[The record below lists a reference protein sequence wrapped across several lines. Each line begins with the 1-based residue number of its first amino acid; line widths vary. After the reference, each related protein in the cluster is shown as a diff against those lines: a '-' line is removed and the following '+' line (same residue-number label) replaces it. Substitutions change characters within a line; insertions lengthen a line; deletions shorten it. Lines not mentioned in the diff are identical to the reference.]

1 MTHGYALSP
10 ELRHYWKLFE
20 KTPNNART
28 IIRIQGSLHQDALKL
43 ALENVASRHEIL
55 RTHLALPENMIMPLQ
70 VIADE
75 VPIHWFNSVTMVSE
89 RTDYSG
95 LKDSH
100 IKEQANVLFQKMHG
114 SQIDSPAIQ
123 AQLIQVVAPDS
134 EQNEYYLLLM
144 LSGFQADTQTL
155 YNLTAELAA
164 LYEQNLYGQSTLPL
178 VSEPEQY
185 VDIAEWQN
193 EVMQSPDGETGKQYW
208 RNLNFYEAAHT
219 PIYPLHKRIPEQS
232 KPDSTQFDFSIAE
245 PQLLLS
251 LQNLAQQ
258 YEISLPHLLFT
269 AWQVLLYRLDKR
281 SDLVLGYAQNG
292 RDQEMA
298 SLMGLMTKTLPIKVN
313 IKDELT
319 FLQLLQQNKRSFDAL
334 ETWQYCFDWQELGLN
349 IDKHVDKNQET
360 KTEHTPYYLPFA
372 FEYSCS
378 HAIHARENR
387 FECIMP
393 DAKFDT
399 SDLRLSI
406 IEDSA
411 NQTLSCRFT
420 FDNNR
425 ISASV
430 VQRLSGQFQ
439 ALLEH
444 LVSEPELTIG
454 KLNILPKEQRDY
466 LLYGVNSNRKDFLS
480 DSPFYDSSH
489 ANDYLEHLCVHHL
502 IDEQAQRYPQAIA
515 IEFNGEQL
523 TYAALQQRSNQL
535 AHFLLD
541 KGVQQEQIVGV
552 LLNRS
557 IDVLVSILAIFKA
570 GATYMPVDVSYPED
584 RIHYMLDNSEAAVV
598 ISRSEFS
605 SKVADRAIQSLELDG
620 VNWNDFPDSAPEQTI
635 NTHQNAYVIYTSGST
650 GKPKGTLIPHRAL
663 LNHCLGIQDLYQ
675 FTPDDRVLLFV
686 PFNFDPSLE
695 QSIPTLMSGAT
706 VVMKGDETW
715 PLADVSRIIAEQK
728 LSVISFTPAYWHLLV
743 QSWVGQLPRE
753 DIAHLRLISVGGDK
767 LHPELVQQWMDF
779 GLEHIRLLNS
789 YGPTETTITPCIAE
803 LNTCPWQQYGIVSIG
818 KHLPNRNAYVL
829 DEYQQP
835 VPFGCAGELHMGGE
849 SIASGYHKQPMLT
862 AEKFISDPFC
872 GDPQGKM
879 YRTGDRVFMSEE
891 GDFYFLG
898 RVDEQIKIRGYR
910 IEMGEIEKAIYQHPD
925 IQEAAV
931 AAMRINDKDLDKQLV
946 AFYVSKSGQD
956 LKRELQALAQNALPE
971 FMRPSLWGQLS
982 ALPLLPNGKL
992 DRKQL
997 TLDLIT
1003 ANAEAENQAPETPEE
1018 KRLAAIWQELFGI
1031 EQVGTQQ
1038 QFFELGGHSLLAIR
1052 LAASV
1057 RQAFEVELSIKDIY
1071 NAENM
1076 AQMAAMIASKQVPSK
1091 QGQSETGA
1099 TPSESDIRA
1108 LDSKTAPLSFSQE
1121 RLWLLNE
1128 LGFGTQYHMYGVL
1141 QLPQAIIQEE
1151 GFEPEL
1157 LQQALNQLIARHAS
1171 LRTVFEEA
1179 KKKEPEHEQEQT
1191 SSAFVQ
1197 QRVLDQLDVAL
1208 GYVEL
1213 RAEQDSFDE
1222 YIRHWIEQPFD
1233 LSQAPLIRATLIKT
1247 SDDDLRFALCMHH
1260 IIADAWSVSM
1270 LLKELSQIYQALK
1283 NDNTIELPEIARQ
1296 YTQFAHWQ
1304 RETFS
1309 NDIVGRESA
1318 YWLSQLDGY
1327 QNFDGFSD
1335 FPRKVVLPGEPA
1347 PAGKLVRTHLNAETL
1362 NAWKG
1367 VCSQQ
1372 KITLNTLLMSSV
1384 YILLSRYANQTDFCL
1399 GMPVAGRQ
1407 EAAWQDVVGCF
1418 INVLP
1423 IRIKT
1428 GLHNHNVKQFMDAVQ
1443 QVILA
1448 AQEHQSFPFEKL
1460 VEELQPER
1468 DLSRNPVFQV
1478 MVNHINAVQSLSI
1491 VGHKATIVDLEYVAA
1506 NFDLSMDFIEHS
1518 DNSLELSITYRTD
1531 LYRDSSIQQ
1540 LMSHWLYLIEQMLQ
1554 APDAMTNSL
1563 ELLSDEEKQQVLLDW
1578 NQPDIFEPESKTKQ
1592 NRSLLQHIADNARLY
1607 PQNTALVCGANQV
1620 SYQEL
1625 EQQVDQLAAHILKQ
1639 EQANGLMGVYLDR
1652 SIEMVV
1658 AMLAIW
1664 KAGATYVPLD
1674 PEFPA
1679 SRLQYMVE
1687 DAQLSCI
1694 VSHSALHASNDFSNA
1709 HVINIDAVLKQKEP
1723 IELPIPALNHNDLA
1737 YVIYTSG
1744 STGQPKGVAIEHG
1757 ALINFLNGASQRVG
1771 IDKNSY
1777 CLAVTTMAFDIA
1789 GLELFA
1795 PLMQGGK
1802 VYIASVEQTRD
1813 GEQLGDILNQQ
1824 PISLMQAT
1832 PATWQMLLDSPWQ
1845 PRSDL
1850 NSMTILCG
1858 GEALPK
1864 GLAQRLT
1871 ERFGRVFNCYGPTE
1885 ATIWSHMDE
1894 VHFCDD
1900 AVTIC
1905 GLLPGYQQYVV
1916 EPDTLQLQ
1924 PDGVVGELLLGG
1936 DSLAQGYWGK
1946 PALTEKQFITA
1957 PFSVNNQPPRLYRTG
1972 DLVRRINDGS
1982 LAFVGRSDQ
1991 QVKIRGYRIEL
2002 GEIEAQL
2009 AAIKHNQDAV
2019 VVAQADNKGNQYLVA
2034 FLVLSHFASDS
2045 VKAELIREYKAVLS
2059 ESLPAY
2065 MVPEHYVFLDK
2076 LPLTPNGKVDRKALQ
2091 NREKRDLYS
2100 LQTLESHY
2108 VAPRNKQE
2116 AALCAIW
2123 QQVLNVPKVGI
2134 EDNFFALGGHSILAS
2149 QLASQVRAQLSIN
2162 LTMRQLF
2169 EYPTIA
2175 QLMQQHEQSASSLL
2189 SQELPELLPANRE
2202 LPLSL
2207 SYAQQRMWF
2216 IDQFGKGSVQYN
2228 MPAAFSLKGE
2238 VRVEALKRS
2247 LLALIQRHE
2256 ILRTG
2261 FITGR
2266 RDVEQYVRQAF
2277 DLPFVERDLSSE
2289 TDSSTEFKDNNHR
2302 NKLEALVEEE
2312 ILREFDL
2319 LNELPIRFLLLK
2331 LSSNEYVAVL
2341 TLHHIA
2347 ADGWS
2352 LEVLLREFNQ
2362 LYAQGLGKDPASLAQ
2377 LSQLA
2382 DLPIQ
2387 YADYAQWQK
2396 QWLNDEYLQAD
2407 IQYWQQQLKGLP
2419 QIHSLPLDYPRP
2431 AQQSFHGDA
2440 LVQQIRAE
2448 QLQGIHSLCQQHET
2462 TLFMFL
2468 QSVFAV
2474 LLSRFSNES
2483 DIVIGAPI
2491 AGRQNAQL
2499 EQLVGYFANTLVL
2512 RSHVDGETSFAALL
2526 HANKQMIL
2534 NAYTHQEL
2542 PFEML
2547 VDKLNPERSMSHSPL
2562 FQVVLVLQNHAQEA
2576 LQLPGIES
2584 ELMSMNSPLVRFDL
2598 ELVVEEPSTH
2608 NNGLT
2613 LSWRYNRDLFARESI
2628 ERMSDAFATLL
2639 EGAIHQPES
2648 PVSQLPLLS
2657 AAEREQLLSLA
2668 TCQPANSENP
2678 DHKICM
2684 HTWFEQQVQANP
2696 DSIALVM
2703 PDENGSEVVLGDV
2716 SNTAQK
2722 LTYRELNQKSNQ
2734 LAHYLLEQGIQAN
2747 DLVGICVERSA
2758 EMLIAILAVLKA
2770 GAAYI
2775 PLDPDYPP
2783 DRLAFMMQDSQA
2795 RLLLCQAHLHNL
2807 LSSTSSDIM
2816 PIILDAQDMKEEL
2829 QSYPDTNPE
2838 LTLGSDNL
2846 MYVIYT
2852 SGSTGTPKGVLVE
2865 HGNVSRLF
2873 TSSESLFQ
2881 FDRQDV
2887 WSLFHSFAFDFS
2899 IWEMWGALAYG
2910 GKLVI
2915 VPKAT
2920 ARDTRAFAQL
2930 LLQQQVTM
2938 LSQIPTA
2945 FYGLSRELANLN
2957 ISADINSNI
2966 KAPIA
2971 HHVRTVVFGGEA
2983 LDYSQLSLWY
2993 SMYGDDH
3000 TQLVNMYGITET
3012 TVHVTYKAI
3021 SSADINRYTSNI
3033 GLPLPDLSVF
3043 VCDRHLQLLPQGV
3056 AGELL
3061 VSGDGVTRGYL
3072 NRPELTASR
3081 FVHTDFASG
3090 TLYRTGD
3097 LVRINQQ
3104 GNLEYLGRIDHQEK
3118 VRGFRM
3124 ELGEIEFQLSR
3135 LEQINEAVVLAKANT
3150 DSRYSSDKQLVAYIT
3165 SSITSPINVS
3175 EKEGMRN
3182 QLISEIKS
3190 SLQEVLPEYMI
3201 PAVYVMLDAM
3211 PLTPSGKID
3220 RKALPEVGDQDRQQ
3234 QEYVAP
3240 SNTIERILCDVWQEL
3255 LHVEKIGVH
3264 DNFFALGGDSIRALS
3279 VVASA
3284 EKRDVYFSV
3293 TDLFKTPTIY
3303 ELAHAIGQLQVINE
3317 SMITSDEDLLSQIEG
3332 LSEEEVAAMLD
3343 TLDTLVEQ
3351 DEEDNV

>member
-10 ELRHYWKLFE
+10 ELRHYWKTFE
-20 KTPNNART
+20 KATNSART
-28 IIRIQGSLHQDALKL
+28 IIRIQGSLHHDALKL
-43 ALENVASRHEIL
+43 ALDNVVSRHEIL
-55 RTHLALPENMIMPLQ
+55 RTHLAVPENMIMPLQ

-75 VPIHWFNSVTMVSE
+75 VPIHWFNSVTMVSD
-89 RTDYSG
+89 RANYTGVNDPQ
-95 LKDSH
+95 

-114 SQIDSPAIQ
+114 SQVDSPAIQ

-134 EQNEYYLLLM
+134 EQNEHYLLLM

-155 YNLTAELAA
+155 YNLTAELVA
-164 LYEQNLYGQSTLPL
+164 LYEQNLYGQSELPL
-178 VSEPEQY
+178 VPEPEQY

-219 PIYPLHKRIPEQS
+219 PVYPLHKRVPEQS
-232 KPDSTQFDFSIAE
+232 TPYFNEFVFSLEEKI
-245 PQLLLS
+245 QLSS
-251 LQNLAQQ
+251 LRSLAQNNSSTL
-258 YEISLPHLLFT
+258 EHLLFT
-269 AWQVLLYRLDKR
+269 AWQILLYRLDKR
-281 SDLVLGYAQNG
+281 SDLVLGYVQNG
-292 RDQEMA
+292 RDEEMA
-298 SLMGLMTKTLPIKVN
+298 SLMGVMTKTLPLKVN

-319 FLQLLQQNKRSFDAL
+319 LLQLLQQNRRSLDAI
-334 ETWQYCFDWQELGLN
+334 ETWQYCFDWQELSPGFN
-349 IDKHVDKNQET
+349 KN
-360 KTEHTPYYLPFA
+360 TEKQTEQHRNYLPFA
-372 FEYSCS
+372 FEYSNSSKIQGKESSFQCVM
-378 HAIHARENR
+378 HH
-387 FECIMP
+387 
-393 DAKFDT
+393 AKFDT
-399 SDLRLSI
+399 CDLRLSI
-406 IEDSA
+406 TDDSA
-411 NQTLSCRFT
+411 SHTLSCRLI
-420 FDNNR
+420 FDNSR
-425 ISASV
+425 MCASA

-439 ALLEH
+439 ALLAH
-444 LVSEPELTIG
+444 LVSEPELAIG
-454 KLNILPKEQRDY
+454 KLNILPKEQRDF
-466 LLYGVNSNRKDFLS
+466 LLYGVNSNRKNFLI
-480 DSPFYDSSH
+480 DSPFYDLSH
-489 ANDYLEHLCVHHL
+489 ADDYLEHLCVHHL
-502 IDEQAQRYPQAIA
+502 IDEQAQRHPEAIA

-523 TYAALQQRSNQL
+523 TYAVLQQRSNQL
-535 AHFLLD
+535 AHFLLEQ
-541 KGVQQEQIVGV
+541 GVKQEQIVGV

-570 GATYMPVDVSYPED
+570 GATYMPVDVSYPEE

-605 SKVADRAIQSLELDG
+605 YKVADRAIQSLELDG
-620 VNWNDFPDSAPEQTI
+620 IDFEAFPDSAPGHHI
-635 NTHQNAYVIYTSGST
+635 NTNQNAYVIYTSGST

-715 PLADVSRIIAEQK
+715 PLAEVSRIIAEQQ
-728 LSVISFTPAYWHLLV
+728 LSVVSFTPAYWHLLV
-743 QSWVGQLPRE
+743 QSWVGQLPK
-753 DIAHLRLISVGGDK
+753 DNIANLRLISVGGDK

-803 LNTCPWQQYGIVSIG
+803 LNTCSWQQFGIVSIG

-835 VPFGCAGELHMGGE
+835 VPLGCAGELHMGGE

-862 AEKFISDPFC
+862 AEKFIQDPFC
-872 GDPQGKM
+872 DAPHGKM
-879 YRTGDRVFMSEE
+879 YRTGDRVFMSDE
-891 GDFYFLG
+891 GNFYFLG

-910 IEMGEIEKAIYQHPD
+910 IEIGEIEKAIYQHPD
-925 IQEAAV
+925 IKEAAV

-956 LKRELQALAQNALPE
+956 LKRELQNLAQSGLPE
-971 FMRPSLWGQLS
+971 FMHPSLWGKLS

-997 TLDLIT
+997 TLELIASDT
-1003 ANAEAENQAPETPEE
+1003 NTENQVPETPEE
-1018 KRLAAIWQELFGI
+1018 KRLATIWQDLFGI
-1031 EQVGTQQ
+1031 EQVGTQH

-1057 RQAFEVELSIKDIY
+1057 RQEFDVELSIKDIY

-1076 AQMAAMIASKQVPSK
+1076 AEMAAIIAKKQE
-1091 QGQSETGA
+1091 QSETSSIQ
-1099 TPSESDIRA
+1099 SESGIGT
-1108 LDSKTAPLSFSQE
+1108 LVDSKTAPFIAPLIAPLISTLSFSQE
-1121 RLWLLNE
+1121 RLWLLDE

-1141 QLPQAIIQEE
+1141 ELPQAIIQNE

-1157 LQQALNQLIARHAS
+1157 LQQALSQLIARHAS

-1179 KKKEPEHEQEQT
+1179 KKKEQT
-1191 SSAFVQ
+1191 SSTFVQ
-1197 QRVLDQLDVAL
+1197 QRVLEQVQVVL

-1213 RAEQDSFDE
+1213 RSGQDSFEE
-1222 YIRHWIEQPFD
+1222 YICQWIEQPFD
-1233 LSQAPLIRATLIKT
+1233 LSQAPLLRATLIKT
-1247 SDDDLRFALCMHH
+1247 SDDILRFALCMHH
-1260 IIADAWSVSM
+1260 IIADAWSVST
-1270 LLKELSQIYQALK
+1270 LLKELSLSYEELK
-1283 NDNTIELPEIARQ
+1283 NGNTIELPEIAHQ

-1347 PAGKLVRTHLNAETL
+1347 PAGKLVRNHIAPEVLAGWRRFCAE
-1362 NAWKG
+1362 
-1367 VCSQQ
+1367 Q

-1423 IRIKT
+1423 IRIKA
-1428 GLHNHNVKQFMDAVQ
+1428 GLHNHNIKQFMDSVQ

-1491 VGHKATIVDLEYVAA
+1491 AGHKATIVDLEYVAA

-1554 APDAMTNSL
+1554 APEAMANSL
-1563 ELLSDEEKQQVLLDW
+1563 ELLNDEEKQQVLLDW
-1578 NQPDIFEPESKTKQ
+1578 NQPDIFESEPKTEQ

-1607 PQNTALVCGANQV
+1607 PENTAIVCGENQI

-1625 EQQVDQLAAHILKQ
+1625 EQQVDQLATHILKLGQ
-1639 EQANGLMGVYLDR
+1639 EKQQTNPLIGVYLDR
-1652 SIEMVV
+1652 SVDMLV
-1658 AMLAIW
+1658 AMLAVW
-1664 KAGATYVPLD
+1664 KTGAAYVPLD

-1694 VSHSALHASNDFSNA
+1694 ISHSALHANNNFSD
-1709 HVINIDAVLKQKEP
+1709 VFIINVDSALKKIEQPDA
-1723 IELPIPALNHNDLA
+1723 PIPDLNESDLA

-1744 STGQPKGVAIEHG
+1744 STGQPKGVAIEHD
-1757 ALINFLNGASQRVG
+1757 ALINFLKGASQRVG
-1771 IDKNSY
+1771 IDKDSY

-1813 GEQLGDILNQQ
+1813 GEELGNILNHQ
-1824 PISLMQAT
+1824 PISIMQAT

-1845 PRSDL
+1845 PTSNL
-1850 NSMTILCG
+1850 QNMTILCG

-1864 GLAQRLT
+1864 TLAQRLT
-1871 ERFGRVFNCYGPTE
+1871 ERFGKVFNCYGPTE
-1885 ATIWSHMDE
+1885 ATIWSHMEE
-1894 VHFCDD
+1894 VHFYDD

-1905 GLLPGYQQYVV
+1905 GLLPGYQHYVV
-1916 EPDTLQLQ
+1916 EPETLHLQ

-1936 DSLAQGYWGK
+1936 HSLAQGYWGK
-1946 PALTEKQFITA
+1946 KALTDKQFITA
-1957 PFSVNNQPPRLYRTG
+1957 PFSINNQSPRLYRTG
-1972 DLVRRINDGS
+1972 DLVRRMNDGS

-2019 VVAQADNKGNQYLVA
+2019 VVAQVDNKGNQYLVA
-2034 FLVLSHFASDS
+2034 FLVLAHLTSDS
-2045 VKAELIREYKAVLS
+2045 VKAELIREYKA
-2059 ESLPAY
+2059 SLAEAVPAY

-2108 VAPRNKQE
+2108 VAPRNEQE
-2116 AALCAIW
+2116 TALCAIW

-2149 QLASQVRAQLSIN
+2149 QLASQVRLQLNIN

-2169 EYPTIA
+2169 ETPTIA
-2175 QLMQQHEQSASSLL
+2175 GLLQQHPSSSLT
-2189 SQELPELLPANRE
+2189 SLPELLPANRD

-2228 MPAAFSLKGE
+2228 MPAAFSLNGNVNVE
-2238 VRVEALKRS
+2238 VLKQS
-2247 LLALIQRHE
+2247 LFALIQRHE

-2266 RDVEQYVRQAF
+2266 REVEQYVRQDF
-2277 DLPFVERDLSSE
+2277 ILPFSLCDI
-2289 TDSSTEFKDNNHR
+2289 STEYSNNPDTVR
-2302 NKLEALVEEE
+2302 DRVDEE

-2319 LNELPIRFLLLK
+2319 LNELPIRFLLLT
-2331 LSSNEYVAVL
+2331 LAPDSYVAVL

-2352 LEVLLREFNQ
+2352 LEILLREFNQ
-2362 LYAQGLGKDPASLAQ
+2362 LYAQGLGKDPASLV
-2377 LSQLA
+2377 QLA

-2396 QWLNDEYLQAD
+2396 QWLNDEYLQSD
-2407 IQYWQQQLKGLP
+2407 IQYWQQQLNGIP
-2419 QIHSLPLDYPRP
+2419 QIHNLPLDYPRP
-2431 AQQSFHGDA
+2431 VQQSFHGDA
-2440 LVQQIRAE
+2440 VIQQISMTK
-2448 QLQGIHSLCQQHET
+2448 LQNIQDLCQQHET

-2483 DIVIGAPI
+2483 DIVMGAPI

-2512 RSHVDGETSFAALL
+2512 RSHVDGETSFATLL

-2534 NAYTHQEL
+2534 DAYTHQEL

-2562 FQVVLVLQNHAQEA
+2562 FQVVLVLQNHAQES

-2598 ELVVEEPSTH
+2598 ELVVEEHST
-2608 NNGLT
+2608 NNSGLT

-2628 ERMSDAFATLL
+2628 ERMIDAFATLL
-2639 EGAIHQPES
+2639 EGVIRQPDL
-2648 PVSQLPLLS
+2648 PISQLPLLS
-2657 AAEREQLLSLA
+2657 EAEREQILSLA
-2668 TCQPANSENP
+2668 SSQPANSENP
-2678 DHKICM
+2678 GHKICM
-2684 HTWFEQQVQANP
+2684 HTWFEQQVQARPNN
-2696 DSIALVM
+2696 IALVM
-2703 PDENGSEVVLGDV
+2703 PDETGSNEK
-2716 SNTAQK
+2716 SPNKKKNTAQQF
-2722 LTYRELNQKSNQ
+2722 TYEELNQKSNQ
-2734 LAHYLLEQGIQAN
+2734 LAHYLLEQGIKAN
-2747 DLVGICVERSA
+2747 DFVGICVERSP
-2758 EMLIAILAVLKA
+2758 EMLIAILAVLKS

-2775 PLDPDYPP
+2775 PLDPDYPS

-2795 RLLLCQAHLHNL
+2795 RLLLCQSHLHKL
-2807 LSSTSSDIM
+2807 LSSTSNDIM
-2816 PIILDAQDMKEEL
+2816 PIILDAQDMKEAL

-2838 LTLGSDNL
+2838 ITLGSDNL

-2873 TSSESLFQ
+2873 TSSEPLFQ
-2881 FDRQDV
+2881 FDPQDT

-2920 ARDTRAFAQL
+2920 ARDTRAFVQL

-2945 FYGLSRELANLN
+2945 FYALSRELAN
-2957 ISADINSNI
+2957 ID
-2966 KAPIA
+2966 APIA

-2993 SMYGDDH
+2993 DMYDDDY

-3021 SSADINRYTSNI
+3021 SSADVNRYTSNI

-3043 VCDRHLQLLPQGV
+3043 VCDANLQLLPQGV

-3081 FVHTDFASG
+3081 FVQTDFAPG
-3090 TLYRTGD
+3090 KLYRTGD
-3097 LVRINQQ
+3097 LVRINQD

-3135 LEQINEAVVLAKANT
+3135 LEHVNEAVVLAKANT

-3165 SSITSPINVS
+3165 SSLTSSLDIS

-3182 QLISEIKS
+3182 QLISEIRH

-3201 PAVYVMLDAM
+3201 PAVYVMLDSM

-3220 RKALPEVGDQDRQQ
+3220 RKALPEVEAQDRQQ
-3234 QEYVAP
+3234 QQYVAP
-3240 SNTIERILCDVWQEL
+3240 SNTIESILCDVWQEL
-3255 LHVEKIGVH
+3255 LQVEKVGVH

-3279 VVASA
+3279 VVANA
-3284 EKRDVYFSV
+3284 EKQDVYFSV
-3293 TDLFKTPTIY
+3293 TDLFKTPTVY
-3303 ELAHAIGQLQVINE
+3303 ELAQAIAESKVITE
-3317 SMITSDEDLLSQIEG
+3317 SSAAERTATFESDEDLLSQIEG
-3332 LSEEEVAAMLD
+3332 LSEEEVAAMLIELAD
-3343 TLDTLVEQ
+3343 LG
-3351 DEEDNV
+3351 EEDNA